1 MSRRD
6 GEEGWSRAKEVC
18 DKQEESKTGRKKI
31 DGGLRGL
38 VAELLPVVS
47 PGYRT
52 VVDSAGG
59 GEIPPVEQSV

>member
-6 GEEGWSRAKEVC
+6 GEEVMIEGKEFVTNRTS
-18 DKQEESKTGRKKI
+18 ETGRKKI

-38 VAELLPVVS
+38 GAELLPVVS

>member
-6 GEEGWSRAKEVC
+6 GEEVMIEGKEFVTNRTS
-18 DKQEESKTGRKKI
+18 ETGRKKI